1 MNQQELRRRP
11 LPKEAITFVR
21 GLRAA
26 GIPLARIAEVFDT
39 DSTNL
44 AFRRMLLDDG
54 TMLYNSPVVRRIQR
68 LLESGVLAARVR
80 GELESRGQAIGAALA
95 ALSSEEA

>member
-1 MNQQELRRRP
+1 MNQQKLRRRP
-11 LPKEAITFVR
+11 LPVEAIAFVR

-26 GIPLARIAEVFDT
+26 GIPFARIAKVFDM
-39 DSTNL
+39 DPTNL

-54 TMLYNSPVVRRIQR
+54 TMLYNSPVICRVQR
-68 LLESGVLAARVR
+68 LIESGVLAARVR